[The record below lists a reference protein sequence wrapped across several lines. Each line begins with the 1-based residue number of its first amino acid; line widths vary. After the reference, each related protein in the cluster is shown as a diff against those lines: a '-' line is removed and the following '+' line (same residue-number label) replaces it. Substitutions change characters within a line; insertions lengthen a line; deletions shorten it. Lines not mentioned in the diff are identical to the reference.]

1 MVISLIMNASKLKTK
16 KQKQISSEQ
25 SLVANYSRT
34 KRKNR
39 INGCGVIF
47 EGKTMHGRQRT
58 TEHSVHVLGFT
69 LLFTLQYCKGC
80 NAEFRDMGE
89 GKRTAAVS
97 RKALESIK
105 LFKWT
110 FPMKFK
116 IFPSVSLHL
125 TSSGELRRTPA
136 NDLFRPQQPGTKT
149 YFPELGFVTAVF
161 PR

>member
-1 MVISLIMNASKLKTK
+1 MLLIIQEQNEKIGLTGVVLSLRAKQCMGDSALQNTVFTCLAS
-16 KQKQISSEQ
+16 
-25 SLVANYSRT
+25 R
-34 KRKNR
+34 
-39 INGCGVIF
+39 
-47 EGKTMHGRQRT
+47 
-58 TEHSVHVLGFT
+58 
-69 LLFTLQYCKGC
+69 YCLRF
-80 NAEFRDMGE
+80 NIARDAELRDMGE
-89 GKRTAAVS
+89 GKRTAAES
-97 RKALESIK
+97 RTALESIK
-105 LFKWT
+105 LLKWA

>member
-1 MVISLIMNASKLKTK
+1 MLLIIQEQNEKIGLTGVVLSLRAKQCMGDSALQNTVFTCLASRY
-16 KQKQISSEQ
+16 
-25 SLVANYSRT
+25 SLRFNIARDA
-34 KRKNR
+34 
-39 INGCGVIF
+39 
-47 EGKTMHGRQRT
+47 MQM
-58 TEHSVHVLGFT
+58 
-69 LLFTLQYCKGC
+69 Q
-80 NAEFRDMGE
+80 FRDMGE
-89 GKRTAAVS
+89 GKRTAAES

-149 YFPELGFVTAVF
+149 CFPELGFVTAVF

>member
-1 MVISLIMNASKLKTK
+1 MVISLIMNASKLKTN

-39 INGCGVIF
+39 INGYGVIF
-47 EGKTMHGRQRT
+47 QGKTMHGRQRT
-58 TEHSVHVLGFT
+58 TEHSIHVRGFT

-89 GKRTAAVS
+89 GKRTAAQS
-97 RKALESIK
+97 RTALESIK
-105 LFKWT
+105 LFKWA

-116 IFPSVSLHL
+116 IFPSFDSTFLFILPPLENWDELQQTISFDLSSLAQRL
-125 TSSGELRRTPA
+125 TFLNLAS
-136 NDLFRPQQPGTKT
+136 
-149 YFPELGFVTAVF
+149 
-161 PR
+161 